1 MSDTLA
7 ELVSREELKYVQQY
21 VFSSDGEARKVY
33 SAMLGDYVP
42 VPLKSAV
49 ALIRDISFGW
59 WGVVLFIG
67 RSFRIP
73 EMPKPIDQSF
83 SWDEYLEKL
92 GLMRQAEWKQ
102 WSANSFPGFTR
113 AFDGVVVVD
122 YFLSQGLKGG
132 GYRCLACDESFATYD
147 ELFDRHVYNNVGHD
161 REFNAALLALLAQD
175 AVAEAD
181 TSHAA
186 LNAARK
192 LVPPGAEILEE
203 RTSEPNTRHGQATAF
218 SNKSVER
225 AFENARQYVPAGACI
240 IEERISTPGCSKEI
254 DIKLEMPERNPKA
267 YQIDEAIRRHVEYE
281 LPELKKL
288 SPHKFDVE
296 NYDCTK
302 PGSQG
307 FLGIGRRPAEYHVQ
321 LSAPWDVVIEYELN
335 EPAQARIRYRKP
347 RGVSR

>member
-33 SAMLGDYVP
+33 SAMLAGHVP

-49 ALIRDISFGW
+49 ALIRDITFGW

-92 GLMRQAEWKQ
+92 GLTRQEEWKQ
-102 WSANSFPGFTR
+102 WSANSFPGFAR
-113 AFDGVVVVD
+113 AFDGVVVMD
-122 YFLSQGLKGG
+122 YFLSQGLKGA
-132 GYRCLACDESFATYD
+132 GYRCLACGESFATYD
-147 ELFDRHVYNNVGHD
+147 ELFDSHIYSKVGHD
-161 REFNAALLALLAQD
+161 REFNAALLALLAQE

-181 TSHAA
+181 TPLAA

-192 LVPPGAEILEE
+192 LLPPGAEILEE
-203 RTSEPNTRHGQATAF
+203 RSSEPNTKHGHATAI

-225 AFENARQYVPAGACI
+225 AFEYARKYVPAGARI
-240 IEERISTPGCSKEI
+240 IEERISIPGCTKEI
-254 DIKLEMPERNPKA
+254 DIKLDLPERNPQA
-267 YQIDEAIRRHVEYE
+267 YQIDQAIRRHVEYE
-281 LPELKKL
+281 LPELREL
-288 SPHKFDVE
+288 SRYKFDVE
-296 NYDCTK
+296 DFVCTK

-335 EPAQARIRYRKP
+335 EPAKARIRYRKP
-347 RGVSR
+347 R